1 MIFSEKKLK
10 KTNLALALL
19 VAMHANFSLA
29 QDIPQEIPAQQDTT
43 LQQPDDRES
52 ATITWPL
59 LSGESVQSL
68 SSLFYPKN
76 KRMQRLFIQRTLHLS
91 QEIRPNLSAYTT
103 TNQASLIVIP
113 NIKYL
118 AKHSGRIRHAST
130 TAIHHSKPA
139 TQPELHMSYGLKDAN
154 QFALTSEMQTKYE
167 DLVKKNEQLKQDL
180 EKLNTKL
187 AHLQEVMAALNVE
200 AKRLQSLPAAPQAAN
215 VLPAPTPTPTPTPV
229 AAPVVAPTPVAVA
242 NVPEPA
248 KPKVIKHVVSP
259 DTQTPANA
267 TAASITGQ
275 ESLISQYG
283 LQILLALFV
292 LGSIFAAYQ
301 YRRKQT
307 KAFSY
312 FTADKLE
319 PMDKKEFMSA
329 VDGDDESPATV
340 DFSLTSSEFSG
351 SISDNDL
358 DAIMSLKHKEEGDL
372 VLEQARIYVNI
383 DREKEAILI
392 LKAQIQ
398 SAPKASLDHWLALLD
413 VYRKTNQKEAFLE
426 SAHQFHQT
434 FNVIKPTWD
443 NLPLPMVIATSLLEF
458 PHIIEPLM
466 RLWGDCDKSLEKLV
480 ETKIYLDTL
489 LTDNRDSERG
499 GFGLEVLLEI
509 KLLRDILDLRD
520 KFSNQE

>member
-1 MIFSEKKLK
+1 LIFSEKKFK
-10 KTNLALALL
+10 RTNLALALL

-29 QDIPQEIPAQQDTT
+29 QDLPQEVSTEQDNT
-43 LQQPDDRES
+43 LSVDDRES
-52 ATITWPL
+52 TTIIWPL

-68 SSLFYPKN
+68 SRLFYPKN
-76 KRMQRLFIQRTLHLS
+76 KKMQRLFIQRTLHLS
-91 QEIRPNLSAYTT
+91 QEIRPNLNAYTT

-130 TAIHHSKPA
+130 TARHSKPA

-167 DLVKKNEQLKQDL
+167 DLVKRNEQLKQDL
-180 EKLNTKL
+180 EKLNAKL

-200 AKRLQSLPAAPQAAN
+200 AKRVQSLPAAPQVAS
-215 VLPAPTPTPTPTPV
+215 VLPTPTPTPTPV
-229 AAPVVAPTPVAVA
+229 VAPVAVA

-259 DTQTPANA
+259 ATQTPVS
-267 TAASITGQ
+267 TAASITEQ

-283 LQILLALFV
+283 LRILLALFV
-292 LGSIFAAYQ
+292 LGSIFAVYQ

-312 FTADKLE
+312 FTADNLE
-319 PMDKKEFMSA
+319 PMDKKEFMSPS
-329 VDGDDESPATV
+329 DEDNELPTTV

-358 DAIMSLKHKEEGDL
+358 DAIMSLKNKEEGDL

-413 VYRKTNQKEAFLE
+413 IYRKTNQKEAFLE

>member
-1 MIFSEKKLK
+1 MIFSEKKFK
-10 KTNLALALL
+10 KTNLALAVL
-19 VAMHANFSLA
+19 VTMNANFSLA
-29 QDIPQEIPAQQDTT
+29 QDLPQEVSAEQAST
-43 LQQPDDRES
+43 LQIDERES
-52 ATITWPL
+52 TTVTWPL

-76 KRMQRLFIQRTLHLS
+76 KRMQHLFIQRTLHLS
-91 QEIRPNLSAYTT
+91 QEMRPNLNAYTT

-118 AKHSGRIRHAST
+118 AKHSGRIRHAS
-130 TAIHHSKPA
+130 AKVVHHSKPT

-167 DLVKKNEQLKQDL
+167 DLVKRNEQLKQDL
-180 EKLNTKL
+180 EKLNAKL
-187 AHLQEVMAALNVE
+187 AHLQEVMVALNIE
-200 AKRLQSLPAAPQAAN
+200 AQRVQSLPVAPQASN
-215 VLPAPTPTPTPTPV
+215 VLPTATAT
-229 AAPVVAPTPVAVA
+229 AAPVVAPASVVVA
-242 NVPEPA
+242 NVAEPA
-248 KPKVIKHVVSP
+248 KPKVIKRVLSP
-259 DTQTPANA
+259 AAEAPASA
-267 TAASITGQ
+267 TTASMTAQ

-283 LQILLALFV
+283 LQLLLALFV
-292 LGSIFAAYQ
+292 LGSIFAVYR

-307 KAFSY
+307 AAFSY
-312 FTADKLE
+312 FTTDKLE

-329 VDGDDESPATV
+329 VDEDDEPPATV

-358 DAIMSLKHKEEGDL
+358 DAIMSLKNKEEGDL

-426 SAHQFHQT
+426 SAHQLHQT

-466 RLWGDCDKSLEKLV
+466 RIWGECVKNLGKLI
-480 ETKIYLDTL
+480 ETKRYLDTL
-489 LTDNRDSERG
+489 LTDNRDSERS

>member
-1 MIFSEKKLK
+1 LIFSEKQFKR
-10 KTNLALALL
+10 TNLALALL

-29 QDIPQEIPAQQDTT
+29 QDLPQELSTEQDNT
-43 LQQPDDRES
+43 LSVDDRES
-52 ATITWPL
+52 TTITWPL

-68 SSLFYPKN
+68 SRLFYPKN
-76 KRMQRLFIQRTLHLS
+76 KKMQRLFIQRTLHLS
-91 QEIRPNLSAYTT
+91 QEIRPNLNAYTT

-130 TAIHHSKPA
+130 TARHSKPA

-167 DLVKKNEQLKQDL
+167 DLVKRNEQLKQDL
-180 EKLNTKL
+180 EKLNAKL

-200 AKRLQSLPAAPQAAN
+200 AKRVQSLPAAPQVAS
-215 VLPAPTPTPTPTPV
+215 VLPTPTPTPTPV
-229 AAPVVAPTPVAVA
+229 VAPVAVA

-259 DTQTPANA
+259 ATQTPVS
-267 TAASITGQ
+267 TAASITEQ

-283 LQILLALFV
+283 LRILLALFV
-292 LGSIFAAYQ
+292 LGSIFAVYQ

-312 FTADKLE
+312 FTADNLE
-319 PMDKKEFMSA
+319 PMDKKEFMSPS
-329 VDGDDESPATV
+329 DEDDEPPTTV

-358 DAIMSLKHKEEGDL
+358 DAIMSLKNKEEGDL

-413 VYRKTNQKEAFLE
+413 IYRKTNQKEAFLE

>member
-1 MIFSEKKLK
+1 MIFSERKFK
-10 KTNLALALL
+10 KTNLALAIL

-29 QDIPQEIPAQQDTT
+29 QDLPQEVSAEQVNT
-43 LQQPDDRES
+43 LQVDERES
-52 ATITWPL
+52 TTITWPL

-68 SSLFYPKN
+68 STLFYPKN

-91 QEIRPNLSAYTT
+91 QEIRPNLTAYTK
-103 TNQASLIVIP
+103 TNQASLIIIP

-118 AKHSGRIRHAST
+118 AKHSGKIRHAST
-130 TAIHHSKPA
+130 KIVHHSQPA
-139 TQPELHMSYGLKDAN
+139 IQPELHMSYGLKDAS

-167 DLVKKNEQLKQDL
+167 DLVKRNEQLKQDL
-180 EKLNTKL
+180 EKLNAKL
-187 AHLQEVMAALNVE
+187 AHLQEVMVALNVE
-200 AKRLQSLPAAPQAAN
+200 AKRVQSLPAAPQTVS
-215 VLPAPTPTPTPTPV
+215 VLLTLTPT
-229 AAPVVAPTPVAVA
+229 APQVVAPAPVAVA

-248 KPKVIKHVVSP
+248 KPRAIKHVVSP
-259 DTQTPANA
+259 TAQTSASA
-267 TAASITGQ
+267 TTASITEQ
-275 ESLISQYG
+275 ESIISQYG

-292 LGSIFAAYQ
+292 LGSIFAAYR

-307 KAFSY
+307 EAFSY

-329 VDGDDESPATV
+329 VDEVEEPPTTV

-358 DAIMSLKHKEEGDL
+358 DAIMSLKNKEEGDL
-372 VLEQARIYVNI
+372 VLEQAKIYVNI

-413 VYRKTNQKEAFLE
+413 IYRKTKQKEEFLE
-426 SAHQFHQT
+426 SAHQLHQT
-434 FNVIKPTWD
+434 FNVIQPTWD

-466 RLWGDCDKSLEKLV
+466 RLWGECDKSLEKLV
-480 ETKIYLDTL
+480 ETKIYLDNL

-520 KFSNQE
+520 KFSHQE